1 MKAEHRHE
9 LKTNILAEWLGN
21 FPEWV
26 KDNVASVIVVVVV
39 ICAAVGFQIWRTR
52 SKSAITQEQE
62 RFTSIVNQ
70 VSNIKMQILSDQGQR
85 ADMSLLLLKPAN
97 ALKDFADSTS
107 DDNLA
112 AMALIKRAEALRTE
126 LHYRTTTVSSQD
138 LAAQIG
144 LARES
149 YTKAMERSS
158 KNPSLLAAAK
168 FGLGLCEEELGNFDA
183 AQEIYSEIAAD
194 PAFEGNISV
203 EQAKLRLETMAD
215 YKEDVV
221 FRPKPKPKPVKP
233 PQPIKIGPVDVNR
246 PADANA
252 PAVTKETAIDANL
265 PAKEPNSVAAT
276 PDAKPSAVEPNA
288 ASRMPDAS
296 SAPLDPNS
304 IPQTTNTNVGRR

>member
-9 LKTNILAEWLGN
+9 LKTNILADWLGN

-39 ICAAVGFQIWRTR
+39 ICAAVGFQIWRIHG
-52 SKSAITQEQE
+52 KNAMAQEQE

-70 VSNIKMQILSDQGQR
+70 VSNIKDQILRDQGQR

-97 ALKDFADSTS
+97 ALKDFADSTT

-112 AMALIKRAEALRTE
+112 AMALIKRGEALRTE

-138 LAAQIG
+138 LASQIG

-149 YTKAMERSS
+149 YTKAMEKSS

-168 FGLGLCEEELGNFDA
+168 FGLGLCEEELGNFDRA
-183 AQEIYSEIAAD
+183 REIYGEIAAD
-194 PAFEGNISV
+194 AAFAGDVSV

-215 YKEDVV
+215 YGENVV
-221 FRPKPKPKPVKP
+221 FRPKPKPIPVKP
-233 PQPIKIGPVDVNR
+233 PQPIRIGPVDVNW

-252 PAVTKETAIDANL
+252 PAVVKVTAVDVNL
-265 PAKEPNSVAAT
+265 PAKEPNSAVIT
-276 PDAKPSAVEPNA
+276 PGTKPSAVEPNA
-288 ASRMPDAS
+288 ALRMPDAN
-296 SAPLDPNS
+296 SAPPDPNS
-304 IPQTTNTNVGRR
+304 TPQTTNTNVGRR